1 MAALTQIKLPDGRTV
16 RLEDWGELPLW
27 SRQNIAVN
35 QNADVVFFNYGRG
48 DAIGAV
54 FANDLQTNMDK
65 GGQLLGGE
73 MFVFGY
79 TIEPEEVEYVGGVPT
94 EFLTLQFKETMRVVL
109 AEFKVASRIY
119 AEGKIP
125 WFPQGSGLYGFDVG
139 NAAAITSNG
148 FPSPTSMRRYTVP
161 VHIASSQEKVEARF
175 RFPEFPLSGQGTYT
189 AWGWIWKLEGLRR
202 RLR

>member
-1 MAALTQIKLPDGRTV
+1 MAALTQIKLPDGRIV

-27 SRQNIAVN
+27 SRQVVATN
-35 QNADVVFFNYGRG
+35 QTQDVIFFNYGRG
-48 DAIGAV
+48 DTIPTGV
-54 FANDLQTNMDK
+54 ANDLDTNMDK

-79 TIEPEEVEYVGGVPT
+79 TIEPEEVEFVQAVPT
-94 EFLTLQFKETMRVVL
+94 EFTRLQFKETMRMTL
-109 AEFKVASRIY
+109 CEFKVAGRIY

-139 NAAAITSNG
+139 NAASIMSNG
-148 FPSPTSMRRYTVP
+148 LPSPTSMRRYTVP
-161 VHIASSQEKVEARF
+161 VHIASSQEKIEAKF
-175 RFPEFPLSGQGTYT
+175 RYPAGALSNAGTYT